1 MVLKNK
7 LKRLRN
13 AFYTSFFHVNRKGLK
28 TQFGKNVLLKNCCVR
43 RNGGGAIFC
52 LLKKVQ
58 CLLTASFSFSA
69 IITVLSFIKMHD

>member
-43 RNGGGAIFC
+43 RNGGGG
-52 LLKKVQ
+52 Q
-58 CLLTASFSFSA
+58 FS
-69 IITVLSFIKMHD
+69 VC